1 MKICSR
7 KAQKIINKDGV
18 KGKNVIGDS
27 SDFVLDYC
35 PPGIKV
41 HFCLGLN
48 LGRRRVTH
56 TTKVR
61 LPQSIKRNQ
70 RIQ

>member
-27 SDFVLDYC
+27 SDFVLDHC

-41 HFCLGLN
+41 RYTFALG
-48 LGRRRVTH
+48 
-56 TTKVR
+56 
-61 LPQSIKRNQ
+61 
-70 RIQ
+70 

>member
-1 MKICSR
+1 MFP
-7 KAQKIINKDGV
+7 QGTKIINKDGV

-41 HFCLGLN
+41 RYTFALG
-48 LGRRRVTH
+48 
-56 TTKVR
+56 
-61 LPQSIKRNQ
+61 
-70 RIQ
+70 